1 MSSLDNVST
10 CGATEITVF
19 VLTIFFGTAYSVASK
34 VLISLNGSN
43 DEDGSP
49 QEESFHKPLF
59 LTFVMFLAMMLV
71 LPLHWAV
78 MIFKINFPG
87 YKFGNEDEGA
97 DTGNGD
103 DLNAARDPWVLD
115 YFNFKPKSSSAT
127 SMRMYFILAIPAVF
141 DLIANALMLIGL
153 QYLDVSIYS
162 TLRGSAQI
170 IFVALFKQYVWK
182 QCLLKFH
189 WVGVFWTVV
198 SAVLVGMA
206 AVIASERGQEGRKYV
221 SLTETVLGVC
231 LTLSGAIAQAL
242 TAVTEEHVMKM
253 DNPAPPLLLI
263 GMKGMP

>member
-1 MSSLDNVST
+1 MSNLDNVNI
-10 CGATEITVF
+10 CGISEIIISILLV
-19 VLTIFFGTAYSVASK
+19 FFGTGYSIASK
-34 VLISLNGSN
+34 VMMSITCI
-43 DEDGSP
+43 DDDDGSP
-49 QEESFHKPLF
+49 REETFHKPLF
-59 LTFVMFLAMMLV
+59 VTFGMFLALMLV
-71 LPLHWAV
+71 LPMHWTVV
-78 MIFKINFPG
+78 MFKLDFPG
-87 YKFGNEDEGA
+87 YTFGEEMDYYDTTEKNGA
-97 DTGNGD
+97 KHQGKRSKD
-103 DLNAARDPWVLD
+103 
-115 YFNFKPKSSSAT
+115 KSSDTLVAAQKT
-127 SMRMYFILAIPAVF
+127 PMRTYFILAIPAIL
-141 DLIANALMLIGL
+141 DLVSITMFTIGL